1 MDPKPIATPAPTA
14 IAVKILLATLLL
26 VIVASFFAFGF
37 HRYVTIDYFLA
48 QQSAIS
54 TYYAVHPGRTAAA
67 FILIYI
73 FVAGLSLPGGLVL
86 TVVAGN
92 IFGLWWGTVLVSCA
106 STVAATLAFLASR
119 YFFCDIVQQ
128 HFGERLRFI
137 NEGMDKDGVFYLFSL
152 RLLPV
157 SPFLVINLVMGLTSM
172 STTNYI
178 LVSQV
183 GMLIGA
189 IVCVNAG
196 TQIANIETLDD
207 IVSPGLLGSLTLL
220 AIFPFIAKRIVRGLK
235 TRIEE
240 LRRPTGT
247 HRGNR

>member
-1 MDPKPIATPAPTA
+1 MATPAPAA

-26 VIVASFFAFGF
+26 VSVTSFFAFGF
-37 HRYVTIDYFLA
+37 HRYFTIDYFVT
-48 QQSAIS
+48 QQSAIHN
-54 TYYAVHPGRTAAA
+54 YHAVHPERTAAA

-119 YFFCDIVQQ
+119 YFFRNIVQQ
-128 HFGERLRFI
+128 HFGDRLRFI

-196 TQIANIETLDD
+196 TQIANIEALGD
-207 IVSPGLLGSLTLL
+207 IVSPGLLASLTLL
-220 AIFPFIAKRIVRGLK
+220 AIFPFIAKRIVRALK
-235 TRIEE
+235 TRIEK

-247 HRGNR
+247 HPGNR

>member
-1 MDPKPIATPAPTA
+1 MATPAPAA

-26 VIVASFFAFGF
+26 VSVTSFFTFGF
-37 HRYVTIDYFLA
+37 HRYFTIDYFVA
-48 QQSAIS
+48 QQSAINN
-54 TYYAVHPGRTAAA
+54 YHAVHPERTAAA

-119 YFFCDIVQQ
+119 YFFRNIVQQ
-128 HFGERLRFI
+128 HFGDRLRFI

-172 STTNYI
+172 STSNYI

-196 TQIANIETLDD
+196 TQIANIESLGD
-207 IVSPGLLGSLTLL
+207 IVSPGLLASLTLL
-220 AIFPFIAKRIVRGLK
+220 AIFPFIAKRIVRALK
-235 TRIEE
+235 TRIEK

-247 HRGNR
+247 HPGNR